1 MNWLR
6 RRQPGWGNKLLID
19 SHAHIDLAEFNKDR
33 DQVMARARERGLGA
47 VINVGLDAESSRK
60 SLEMAKKY
68 EDVFVAVGFHPHE
81 AARMKEGDL
90 KSLADLSGD
99 SRVVAIGEIGLD
111 FYRNL
116 SPRPSQLEVFKKQLD
131 LAVELGL
138 PVVVHCRQAHKE
150 VYDILSGWVKNTP
163 ANSKRG
169 VIHCFSGD
177 IDMARRYIE
186 LGFYISIA
194 GSVTYPSAGE
204 LVEVA
209 RELPLDR
216 LLLETDAP
224 FLAPQAH
231 RGKRNEPAYVALTA
245 EKVAQVRQVPTEVV
259 ADAAAQ
265 NTIEL
270 FRLPI

>member
-1 MNWLR
+1 
-6 RRQPGWGNKLLID
+6 LLID
-19 SHAHIDLAEFNKDR
+19 SHAHIDLPEFNKDR
-33 DQVMARARERGLGA
+33 DQVLARARQQGVGA

-60 SLEMAKKY
+60 ALAMVKQY
-68 EDVFVAVGFHPHE
+68 DDVFQAVGCHPHE
-81 AARMKEGDL
+81 ASKMKEGDL
-90 KSLADLSGD
+90 ESLAELTKD

-116 SPRPSQLEVFKKQLD
+116 SSREAQLEVFQKQLD
-131 LAVELGL
+131 LAVELKL
-138 PVVVHCRQAHKE
+138 PVVVHCRQAHEE
-150 VYDILSGWVKNTP
+150 VYDILSAWVKASP
-163 ANSKRG
+163 SSKRRG

-177 IDMARRYIE
+177 IKMARRYIE
-186 LGFYISIA
+186 LGFYISLA

-216 LLLETDAP
+216 LLLETDCP

-245 EKVAQVRQVPTEVV
+245 EKVAGVRQAPVEVV
-259 ADAAAQ
+259 AETAAR

-270 FRLPI
+270 FRLPIS

>member
-1 MNWLR
+1 
-6 RRQPGWGNKLLID
+6 LLID
-19 SHAHIDLAEFNKDR
+19 SHAHIDLPEFDKDR
-33 DQVMARARERGLGA
+33 DQVMARARERGVRA
-47 VINVGLDAESSRK
+47 VINMGLDATL
-60 SLEMAKKY
+60 SLKALAVAKNY
-68 EDVFVAVGFHPHE
+68 DDVFAAVGCHPHE
-81 AARMKEGDL
+81 TAKMREGDL
-90 KSLADLSGD
+90 ESLAELSKD

-116 SPRPSQLEVFKKQLD
+116 SPRESQLDAFKKQLD

-138 PVVVHCRQAHKE
+138 PVAVHCRQAHRE
-150 VYDILSGWVKNTP
+150 VYDILSGWVK
-163 ANSKRG
+163 ANPGGNKRG

-177 IDMARRYIE
+177 IEMARRYIE
-186 LGFYISIA
+186 LGFYISLA
-194 GSVTYPSAGE
+194 GSVAYPSAGE

-209 RELPLDR
+209 REVPLER

-245 EKVAQVRQVPTEVV
+245 EKVAGIREAPVEVV
-259 ADAAAQ
+259 ADSAAR

-270 FRLPI
+270 FRLPIS

>member
-1 MNWLR
+1 LR

-19 SHAHIDLAEFNKDR
+19 SHAHIDLPEFNKDR
-33 DQVMARARERGLGA
+33 DQVMARAREWGVRV

-60 SLEMAKKY
+60 SLAMARNY

-81 AARMKEGDL
+81 ASKMKEDDL
-90 KSLADLSGD
+90 KSLAELTGD

-116 SPRPSQLEVFKKQLD
+116 SPREAQLEAFKKQLD

-138 PVVVHCRQAHKE
+138 PVVVHCRQAHRE
-150 VYDILSGWVKNTP
+150 VFDILKAWAE
-163 ANSKRG
+163 ANPGDVRRG

-177 IDMARRYIE
+177 IEMARRYIG
-186 LGFYISIA
+186 LGFYISLA

-204 LVEVA
+204 LVGVA

-245 EKVAQVRQVPTEVV
+245 EKVADIRQVPTEVV
-259 ADAAAQ
+259 ADGAAS

-270 FRLPI
+270 FRLPVS

>member
-1 MNWLR
+1 M
-6 RRQPGWGNKLLID
+6 LID
-19 SHAHIDLAEFNKDR
+19 SHAHIDLADFDKDR
-33 DQVMARARERGLGA
+33 DQVMARARQRGVRA

-60 SLEMAKKY
+60 ALAMAKNY
-68 EDVFVAVGFHPHE
+68 EDIFVAVGCHPHE
-81 AARMKEGDL
+81 AAKMREGDL
-90 KSLADLSGD
+90 RSLSELTKD

-116 SPRPSQLEVFKKQLD
+116 SPRQSQLEVFGKQLD
-131 LAVELGL
+131 LASELGL

-150 VYDILSGWVKNTP
+150 VFDILSAWVKAAGNR
-163 ANSKRG
+163 RG

-177 IDMARRYIE
+177 IGMARRYIE
-186 LGFYISIA
+186 LGFYISLA

-209 RELPLDR
+209 REVPLER

-231 RGKRNEPAYVALTA
+231 RGKRNEPAYIALTA
-245 EKVAQVRQVPTEVV
+245 EKVAGIRQVPVAVV
-259 ADAAAQ
+259 AEAAAR
-265 NTIEL
+265 NTIDL
-270 FRLPI
+270 FRLPIG

>member
-1 MNWLR
+1 LKK
-6 RRQPGWGNKLLID
+6 RQPGWGNKLLID

-33 DQVMARARERGLGA
+33 DQVMARARERGVRA

-60 SLEMAKKY
+60 SLEMAQKY
-68 EDVFVAVGFHPHE
+68 EDVFVAVGCHPHE
-81 AARMKEGDL
+81 AAKLKEGDL
-90 KSLADLSGD
+90 KSLADLSRD

-116 SPRPSQLEVFKKQLD
+116 SPREAQLEAFEKQLD

-150 VYDILSGWVKNTP
+150 VYDILSGWVKNNP
-163 ANSKRG
+163 ANSQRG

-204 LVEVA
+204 LVGVA

-245 EKVAQVRQVPTEVV
+245 EKVADIRQMPVEVV
-259 ADAAAQ
+259 ADAAAR

-270 FRLPI
+270 FRLPVS

>member
-1 MNWLR
+1 M
-6 RRQPGWGNKLLID
+6 LID
-19 SHAHIDLAEFNKDR
+19 SHAHIDLPEFNKDR
-33 DQVMARARERGLGA
+33 DQVLERARQQGVRA

-68 EDVFVAVGFHPHE
+68 DDVFVAVGFHPHE
-81 AARMKEGDL
+81 ASKMKEGDL
-90 KSLADLSGD
+90 ESLAELSRD

-116 SPRPSQLEVFKKQLD
+116 SPRQSQLEVFQKQLD
-131 LAVELGL
+131 LAVELDL

-150 VYDILSGWVKNTP
+150 VYDILRAWVKANP
-163 ANSKRG
+163 ADNRRRG

-177 IDMARRYIE
+177 IVMARRYIE
-186 LGFYISIA
+186 LGFYISLA

-204 LVEVA
+204 LVGVA

-231 RGKRNEPAYVALTA
+231 RGKRNEPAYMVSTA
-245 EKVAQVRQVPTEVV
+245 ERVAEIRQAPMEVV
-259 ADAAAQ
+259 AEAAAR

-270 FRLPI
+270 FRLPIG

>member
-1 MNWLR
+1 V
-6 RRQPGWGNKLLID
+6 LID

-33 DQVMARARERGLGA
+33 DQVMARARERGVRA
-47 VINVGLDAESSRK
+47 VINVGLNAESSRK
-60 SLEMAKKY
+60 SLEMAQRY

-81 AARMKEGDL
+81 AARLKEGDL
-90 KSLADLSGD
+90 KSLADLTRD

-116 SPRPSQLEVFKKQLD
+116 SPRPSQLVVFEKQLD

-150 VYDILSGWVKNTP
+150 VYDILSGWVNNTP
-163 ANSKRG
+163 ANSQRG

-177 IDMARRYIE
+177 SDMARRYIE
-186 LGFYISIA
+186 FGFYISIA

-204 LVEVA
+204 LVKVA

-245 EKVAQVRQVPTEVV
+245 EKVAEIRQVPVEVV
-259 ADAAAQ
+259 ADAAAR
-265 NTIEL
+265 NTIGL
-270 FRLPI
+270 FRLPIS